1 MADMKSFGSNPKS
14 NDLHPNK
21 VNEEVEKEVL
31 GYSLIHSIPRMF
43 TTQNYIIKYPIIYT
57 LRA

>member
-1 MADMKSFGSNPKS
+1 MKSFGSNPKS
-14 NDLHPNK
+14 NGLHPNK